1 METLSR
7 SVHDSAL
14 NRQLQVLREVLAS
27 QSLEDNETVEALERL
42 ARTLVDRGQR
52 LRRLG
57 LMLKGQAEL
66 ADLPP
71 GEPASPSVLKAAV
84 EHTDAQ
90 LLRELP
96 DLIARL
102 RVKPS

>member
-27 QSLEDNETVEALERL
+27 QPLNDEAVEALERL

-71 GEPASPSVLKAAV
+71 GEPVSPSVLKASV
-84 EHTDAQ
+84 EHSDEQ

-102 RVKPS
+102 RPKPS